1 MPDFFWRAAG
11 TDGKV
16 GTGQLDAPNEAAVL
30 KQLRSK
36 GLTPLA
42 VQDAASAAARGMATA
57 ANASASAAAIASAGF
72 KQPKARVDKSPV
84 KSKDV
89 LAFTSELA
97 IMLRAGLALDNA
109 LRVLIE
115 MSYKPA
121 VGQLLQGILEA
132 VKGGTPLSRALQTHA
147 ALFGDFY
154 INMVRSG
161 EASGQ
166 MSAVL
171 DRLVEHMERQRAL
184 RESVV
189 SATIYPAILITVAV
203 LSLVVMLGFVVP
215 QFEKLFAEMGDALPM
230 PTRFV
235 MNLGKAFTQYGLVIG
250 AVALAGGWL
259 IGRWLRSPS
268 GKRWWQARLL
278 RMPLVGRIALKYQLT
293 LFSRSLGTLLGN
305 GVPMLTALHIAS
317 DTVGNVVLQQS
328 LVRVAPI
335 VKEGGRVVQAIQ
347 ATGIFEP
354 LAINLVRVGEETGRV
369 GPMMLELASIL
380 NREVE
385 TGIKRLLT
393 LVEPVLILVLG
404 VLIAA
409 IIVSILMG
417 ILSVNDLAV

>member
-1 MPDFFWRAAG
+1 MPDYFWRAAAA
-11 TDGKV
+11 DGNV
-16 GTGQLDAPNEAAVL
+16 LTGQLDALNEAAVL
-30 KQLRSK
+30 KQLRGR

-42 VQDAASAAARGMATA
+42 VQDAALAASSGMATA
-57 ANASASAAAIASAGF
+57 ANASAAAAASAGF

-121 VGQLLQGILEA
+121 VGTLLQGVLEA
-132 VKGGTPLSRALQTHA
+132 VKGGTPLSRALQVHA
-147 ALFGDFY
+147 ELFGDFY

-184 RESVV
+184 RESVI

-203 LSLVVMLGFVVP
+203 LSLIVMLGFVVP
-215 QFEKLFAEMGDALPM
+215 QFEKLFSEMGDALPM
-230 PTRFV
+230 PTRIV
-235 MNLGKAFTQYGLVIG
+235 MGLGKAFTQYGLVIG
-250 AVALAGGWL
+250 VVAAAGGWL
-259 IGRWLRSPS
+259 MARWMRSPS

-317 DTVGNVVLQQS
+317 DTVGNVVLQQA

>member
-1 MPDFFWRAAG
+1 MPDYFWRAAAA
-11 TDGKV
+11 DGNV
-16 GTGQLDAPNEAAVL
+16 LTGQLDALNEAAVL
-30 KQLRSK
+30 KQLRGR

-42 VQDAASAAARGMATA
+42 EQDAALAASSGMATA
-57 ANASASAAAIASAGF
+57 ANASAAAAASAGF

-121 VGQLLQGILEA
+121 VSTLLQGVLEA
-132 VKGGTPLSRALQTHA
+132 VKGGTPLSRALQVHA
-147 ALFGDFY
+147 ELFGDFY

-184 RESVV
+184 RESVI

-203 LSLVVMLGFVVP
+203 LSLIVMLGFVVP
-215 QFEKLFAEMGDALPM
+215 QFEKLFSEMGDALPM
-230 PTRFV
+230 PTRIV
-235 MNLGKAFTQYGLVIG
+235 MGLGKAFTQYGLVIG
-250 AVALAGGWL
+250 VVAAAGGWL
-259 IGRWLRSPS
+259 MARWMRSPS
-268 GKRWWQARLL
+268 GKRWWQSRLL

-317 DTVGNVVLQQS
+317 DTVGNVVLQQA

>member
-11 TDGKV
+11 ADGKV
-16 GTGQLDAPNEAAVL
+16 VTGQLDATNEAAVL

-42 VQDAASAAARGMATA
+42 VQDAASAATSGMATA
-57 ANASASAAAIASAGF
+57 ATASAAAIASAGF

-132 VKGGTPLSRALQTHA
+132 VKGGTPLSRALQAHA
-147 ALFGDFY
+147 DLFGDFY

>member
-16 GTGQLDAPNEAAVL
+16 VTGQLDAPNEAAVL

-42 VQDAASAAARGMATA
+42 VQDAASAATSGMATA
-57 ANASASAAAIASAGF
+57 ANASAAAIASTGF

>member
-1 MPDFFWRAAG
+1 MPDFFWRAAAA
-11 TDGKV
+11 DGNV
-16 GTGQLDAPNEAAVL
+16 VTGRLSAANEVAAIR
-30 KQLRSK
+30 QLRSQ

-42 VQDAASAAARGMATA
+42 VQDAEQAARTGMAQAVQTA
-57 ANASASAAAIASAGF
+57 TPASEGAGF
-72 KQPKARVDKSPV
+72 RPPKVRVDKSPV

-121 VGQLLQGILEA
+121 VGELLQGILEA
-132 VKGGTPLSRALQTHA
+132 VKGGTPLSRALQAHNK
-147 ALFGDFY
+147 LFGDFY

-166 MSAVL
+166 MSGVL
-171 DRLVEHMERQRAL
+171 DRLVEHLERQRAL
-184 RESVV
+184 RESVI
-189 SATIYPAILITVAV
+189 SATIYPAILVTVAII
-203 LSLVVMLGFVVP
+203 SLVVMLGFVVP
-215 QFEKLFAEMGDALPM
+215 QFEKLFAEMGDALPT
-230 PTRFV
+230 PTRIV
-235 MNLGKAFTQYGLVIG
+235 MGLGKAFTQYGLVMGIAAMG
-250 AVALAGGWL
+250 IGWL
-259 IGRWLRSPS
+259 AGRWLRSPAGRS
-268 GKRWWQARLL
+268 WWQSRLL
-278 RMPLVGRIALKYQLT
+278 RLPLVGGIALKYQLT

-305 GVPMLTALHIAS
+305 GVPMLTALHIAT

-335 VKEGGRVVQAIQ
+335 VKEGGRVVQALQ
-347 ATGIFEP
+347 STGIFEP

-369 GPMMLELASIL
+369 GPMMLELAAIL